1 LKSPWAAN
9 TDSIKTQGAN
19 LIILIIIHPIPQG
32 ESKGAY
38 DKYNCNY
45 KNNYFYVQNTA
56 SFLILE
62 FLKK

>member
-1 LKSPWAAN
+1 MTSPNVPEFGFKFSRLKSPWAAKP
-9 TDSIKTQGAN
+9 DSNRTQGAN

-45 KNNYFYVQNTA
+45 KKNYF
-56 SFLILE
+56 
-62 FLKK
+62 

>member
-9 TDSIKTQGAN
+9 PDSNRTQGAN

-45 KNNYFYVQNTA
+45 KKNYF
-56 SFLILE
+56 
-62 FLKK
+62 